1 MLRQEHDPG
10 YAPHGIRGMGGRFIL
25 KEYIDCSLFGIAFSV
40 EAWQPNGGRAFV
52 HSVSIEGREAYE
64 ELDLP
69 DASTLQQALDIGV
82 GFAVEQID
90 S

>member
-1 MLRQEHDPG
+1 MSGH
-10 YAPHGIRGMGGRFIL
+10 FIL

-52 HSVSIEGREAYE
+52 HAVKIDGRPAIEV
-64 ELDLP
+64 LNLP

>member
-1 MLRQEHDPG
+1 MS
-10 YAPHGIRGMGGRFIL
+10 GRFIM
-25 KEYIDCSLFGIAFSV
+25 KEYIDCSVFGVAFSV
-40 EAWQPNGGRAFV
+40 EAWQPNRGRAFV
-52 HSVSIEGREAYE
+52 HSVKIEGRKAYE

-69 DASTLQQALDIGV
+69 DASIPQQALDIGV

>member
-1 MLRQEHDPG
+1 MLREEHDPG
-10 YAPHGIRGMGGRFIL
+10 CAPYGIRGMGGRFIQ

-40 EAWQPNGGRAFV
+40 EAWQPNGERAFV
-52 HSVSIEGREAYE
+52 HAIEIDGRPAIEVS
-64 ELDLP
+64 DLP